1 MKAIDMLLTYD
12 MNSELEVITAVFIIT
27 LFPRKAK
34 VKNKEYKEKQG
45 TVIK

>member
-12 MNSELEVITAVFIIT
+12 MNSELEAVTAVFIIT

-34 VKNKEYKEKQG
+34 VKKNTRKNRGQL
-45 TVIK
+45 